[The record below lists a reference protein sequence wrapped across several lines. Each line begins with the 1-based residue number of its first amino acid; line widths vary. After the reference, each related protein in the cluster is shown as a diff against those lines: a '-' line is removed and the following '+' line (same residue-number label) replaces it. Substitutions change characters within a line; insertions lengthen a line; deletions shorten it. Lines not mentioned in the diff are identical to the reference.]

1 MKKTIIALLLG
12 GASLLAFAA
21 PQDAAPPGF
30 VQARQQFQ
38 AGAAGDSGARD
49 AAAAAFQA
57 LAASHPGQPLLAAYE
72 GAATALKG
80 RDALL
85 PWNKVKFAENGADA
99 IEKALAQLTPA
110 HDGMLFGGTP
120 VSVETRLVAANTLLA
135 LPDFMNRRA
144 SGLRAL
150 DAALK
155 SPVFAQSPVPVRT
168 RLLALA
174 AKQAAINKRSE
185 DEADYLRRLVDAAP
199 QAPGAAEATARL
211 KELGR
216 KEAP

>member
-1 MKKTIIALLLG
+1 MKQTILAMLLA
-12 GASLLAFAA
+12 GASLLAAAA
-21 PQDAAPPGF
+21 PQEVAPAGF

-57 LAASHPGQPLLAAYE
+57 LAASHPGHPLLAAYD

-85 PWNKVKFAENGADA
+85 PWNKMKFAESGADA
-99 IEKALAQLTPA
+99 IEKALARLTPA
-110 HDGMLFGGTP
+110 HDETLFGGAP
-120 VSVETRLVAANTLLA
+120 QSVETRLVAATALLA

-150 DAALK
+150 NAALT
-155 SPVFAQSPVPVRT
+155 SPVFAQSPDPVRT
-168 RLLALA
+168 RLLDLA
-174 AKQAAINKRSE
+174 AKQAAADKRSE
-185 DEADYLRRLVDAAP
+185 DEAGYLRRLVEAAP
-199 QAPGAAEATARL
+199 QAPGAAKAAARL
-211 KELGR
+211 KELGQ
-216 KEAP
+216 KDAQ